1 MMNKSLLKIKNY
13 LKRSEFNLKTKNNKI
28 KSNKEQL
35 NSLNLKNNPEIN
47 SNYYGDDDNIST
59 QIVTNY
65 YYTPDK

>member
-1 MMNKSLLKIKNY
+1 M
-13 LKRSEFNLKTKNNKI
+13 ETKENKI
-28 KSNKEQL
+28 RGNKEQV
-35 NSLNLKNNPEIN
+35 NSLDLKNNPEIN